1 MGRLEFLT
9 IWRITQTS
17 YFGAVLFS
25 DSILVWSAHACTNV
39 PISLRTQTPKIQLN
53 LTIRQPLLYRH
64 LSCYTATRFVPLKYF
79 FVFLLNNPFN
89 ADPNVLISFLKFTSL
104 MWPLKSSKYSKGRT
118 RNAKRTKYILRK
130 PSNTRGFQS
139 KASTNF
145 FYSVHN

>member
-1 MGRLEFLT
+1 MEFLT

-25 DSILVWSAHACTNV
+25 DSILVWSAHACTNI
-39 PISLRTQTPKIQLN
+39 PISVRTQTPKIQLN

-104 MWPLKSSKYSKGRT
+104 MWPLKSSKYFKGRT
-118 RNAKRTKYILRK
+118 RNANEQ
-130 PSNTRGFQS
+130 NTSWGNRQIIENS
-139 KASTNF
+139 IE
-145 FYSVHN
+145 SVHEFFLFSSQLK